1 MTINRAVADRT
12 VRVTVTGLVQ
22 GVGFRPFVYRLANEH
37 RLDGSVAN
45 CGGQVA
51 ITASGPAAALAG
63 FLAKLSTQAPRH
75 SRVDDVIVDDLTV
88 SSSPRAGFRVLHS
101 DQSDDSRRDPPPDL
115 ATCRACVDELFAPRN
130 RRFRYPFINC
140 TDCGPRMSII
150 DCLPYDRDRTSMRTF
165 RMCGR
170 CRSEYLDPGDRR
182 FHAEPI
188 ACADCGPR
196 LSWRG
201 AATSHD
207 EAALAQAIAVLDSG
221 GLIAM
226 KGIGGYQLI
235 TDAADDAA
243 VSRVRRLKNRVGK
256 PLAIMTPDL
265 NRARRLVEVSAAE
278 ADLLTA
284 PAAPIV
290 VCRRRDE
297 ETLSPHV
304 APRLSHVGV
313 FLPYS
318 PLHHLVM
325 AALDR
330 PLVVTSGNLG
340 GEPII
345 IDDAA
350 ALDRLGPMVDGVLC
364 HDRPIRER
372 YDDSVVQVADGQPM
386 TIRRARGYAPSPSRL
401 PVTTDQTI
409 LAGGAQSKSSLAVTA
424 HDRVIVGPYLGDL
437 DSAEAMDG
445 YAFGMDRLCGMH
457 AVQPDLIA
465 HDLHD
470 GYASTRFARDSGL
483 EAVGVQH
490 HHAHVVATAAEC
502 GVDEP
507 FIGVAYDG
515 LGMGGDGTLWGGEIL
530 LADHR
535 DFRRLGRF
543 GYAPLPGG
551 AAAIRHPARMA
562 LGYLYGAEE
571 LGGGTFQA
579 PDLEKRLGSVPTDTV
594 RRMIQRDVNCP
605 KASSAG
611 RLFDAVAALLGIT
624 DTSSYEGEAAVLLEA
639 ACEGVADAFPLP
651 WRLAR
656 RDGITVYDP
665 IPTLRAICEAHES
678 TRVVAA
684 RFHSTIAEVTV
695 ALVRDAARHGRP
707 TIVCLGGGVFQ
718 NRRLVTATREAL
730 NQEGFTVHISR
741 EVPVNDG
748 GIAYG
753 QAVIAA
759 ARSARR

>member
-1 MTINRAVADRT
+1 MTPARLRGVRA
-12 VRVTVTGLVQ
+12 VRVTVSGLVQ

-37 RLDGSVAN
+37 RLNGHVAN
-45 CGGQVA
+45 TGGQVA
-51 ITASGPAAALAG
+51 ITARGPAAALAE
-63 FLAKLSTQAPRH
+63 FIARLSTEAPVQSH
-75 SRVDDVIVDDLTV
+75 VENVAVADLEPT
-88 SSSPRAGFRVLHS
+88 PGPGAGFRIVNS
-101 DQSDDSRRDPPPDL
+101 ARSGDPRRYPPPDL
-115 ATCRACVDELFAPRN
+115 ATCAACARELFDPDD
-130 RRFRYPFINC
+130 RRYRYPFINC
-140 TDCGPRMSII
+140 TACGPRISII
-150 DCLPYDRDRTSMRTF
+150 DDLPYDRARTTMRTF
-165 RMCGR
+165 HMCDR
-170 CRSEYLDPGDRR
+170 CRGEYLDPGDRR

-196 LSWRG
+196 LTWWG
-201 AATSHD
+201 DGIGHG
-207 EAALAQAIAVLDSG
+207 EAALSQAIAVLETG

-226 KGIGGYQLI
+226 KGVGGYQLV
-235 TDAADDAA
+235 TDAGDDTA
-243 VSRVRRLKNRVGK
+243 VRRLRHVKNRPGK
-256 PLAIMTPDL
+256 PLAVMVGTLD
-265 NRARRLVEVSAAE
+265 RARRLADLDTDE
-278 ADLLTA
+278 AKLLTA

-290 VCRRRDE
+290 VCHSPHL
-297 ETLSPHV
+297 ETLSSLV

-318 PLHHLVM
+318 PLHHLLL

-345 IDDAA
+345 IGDEAA
-350 ALDRLGPMVDGVLC
+350 RDRLGPMVDGVLG

-372 YDDSVVQVADGQPM
+372 HDDSVVRVVDGE
-386 TIRRARGYAPSPSRL
+386 TLTLRRARGYAPSPSRL
-401 PVTTDQTI
+401 PIPTDRTI
-409 LAGGAQSKSSLAVTA
+409 LAAGAQSKSALAVTGD
-424 HDRVIVGPYLGDL
+424 DRVILGPYLGDL

-445 YAFGMDRLCGMH
+445 YATGVDRLCGMH
-457 AVQPDLIA
+457 AVQPNLIA

-483 EAVGVQH
+483 DRVGVQH
-490 HHAHVVATAAEC
+490 HHAHVVATAAER

-515 LGMGGDGTLWGGEIL
+515 LGMGDDGTLWGGEIM
-530 LADHR
+530 LADYR

-551 AAAIRHPARMA
+551 AAAIRNPARMA
-562 LGYLYGAEE
+562 LGYRYGAED
-571 LGGGTFQA
+571 LGGGTFRA
-579 PDLEKRLGSVPTDTV
+579 PELEKRLGPAQTDTI
-594 RRMIQRDVNCP
+594 RRMIERGVNCP

-656 RDGITVYDP
+656 RDGIAVYDP
-665 IPTLRAICEAHES
+665 IPTLRAITETDEATS
-678 TRVVAA
+678 LTAA
-684 RFHSTIAEVTV
+684 RFHTTIVEVTV
-695 ALVRDAARHGRP
+695 ALVRDAARHGYP
-707 TIVCLGGGVFQ
+707 KTVCLGGGVFQ
-718 NRRLVTATREAL
+718 NRRLVRGVREAL
-730 NQEGFTVHISR
+730 GQEGFTVHISR
-741 EVPVNDG
+741 DIPVNDG

-759 ARSARR
+759 ARSTRR